1 MYNSDEKAI
10 LFIIKAFK
18 EKKDKYSSIDR
29 ATLSLLVG
37 LSIRKISDDPNII
50 IASYLHNIINYS
62 SFGYEEIES
71 NFNTNVA
78 NIVRDISEDWSLTKW
93 LERKKEYLNR
103 IKDITNVDYL
113 NIIVAEKTQELLS
126 YHDTYDKKKDKLWRE
141 IGSTKTEVTWFYR
154 SILTICEEKDVS
166 KILLHRYRQE
176 ITYFFGDIL

>member
-18 EKKDKYSSIDR
+18 EKKDKYSSINK

-50 IASYLHNIINYS
+50 TASYLHNIINYS
-62 SFGYEEIES
+62 SYGYEEIES
-71 NFNTNVA
+71 NFNSNVA

-103 IKDITNVDYL
+103 IKDITNKDYL
-113 NIIVAEKTQELLS
+113 NIIIAEKTQELLS
-126 YHDTYDKKKDKLWRE
+126 YHDAYNKKKDKLWKD
-141 IGSTKTEVTWFYR
+141 IGSSKTEITWFYH
-154 SILTICEEKDVS
+154 SILSICEEKDVS
-166 KILLHRYRQE
+166 KILLHRYKQE
-176 ITYFFGDIL
+176 IIHFFGDRL